1 MSTVA
6 HGKITSIDESE
17 ALQCQGVKDYISVND
32 VPASNNYG
40 VVIND
45 EVVFAHDKV
54 GWCYVIYIL
63 VSDLGCAFVK

>member
-1 MSTVA
+1 MSAVA

-40 VVIND
+40 QVIND

-54 GWCYVIYIL
+54 GAMLYIY
-63 VSDLGCAFVK
+63 

>member
-40 VVIND
+40 VVVND

-54 GWCYVIYIL
+54 GAMLCYIYI
-63 VSDLGCAFVK
+63 SE